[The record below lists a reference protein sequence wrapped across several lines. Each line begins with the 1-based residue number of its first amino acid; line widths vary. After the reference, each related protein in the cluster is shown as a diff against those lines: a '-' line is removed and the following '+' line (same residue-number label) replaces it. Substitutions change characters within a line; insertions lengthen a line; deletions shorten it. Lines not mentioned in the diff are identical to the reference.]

1 MIEYPQIKYL
11 EPKYIKKIISS
22 LLIEDSPKGDITTNL
37 IVPKKKI
44 IKSEMIACENLVFVG
59 ENIIPYFFEENCN
72 INILSVDGDI
82 INNGDTFV
90 TIKGSAN
97 EILLKERVMLNLIQR
112 LCGIATLTKKFSE
125 IAKPFNIKILD
136 TRKTTPGLRL
146 FEKYAV
152 KIGGGYNHRLNLSE
166 GILIKDNHIAVAGSV
181 TNAITFIKKNK
192 PLFLIQLE
200 VDSLDQITEAL
211 EIGVDGFLL
220 DNMSPQLVNQA
231 IKIIKQYKEDIFIE
245 VSGGINLNNIQS
257 YANNGIDAISIGA
270 LTHSAKSS
278 DISLKFHY

>member
-220 DNMSPQLVNQA
+220 DNMSPQLINQA

>member
-1 MIEYPQIKYL
+1 MIKYPQIKYL
-11 EPKYIKKIISS
+11 DPKYIKKIISS
-22 LLIEDSPKGDITTNL
+22 MLIEDSPKGDITTNL

-59 ENIIPYFFEENCN
+59 EHIIPYFFEENCT
-72 INILSVDGDI
+72 IDILSIDGEI
-82 INNGDTFV
+82 INNGDTFA
-90 TIKGSAN
+90 TIIGSAN
-97 EILLKERVMLNLIQR
+97 EILLKERIMLNLIQR

-125 IAKPFNIKILD
+125 ITKPYNIKILD

-152 KIGGGYNHRLNLSE
+152 KIGGGYSHRLNLSE
-166 GILIKDNHIAVAGSV
+166 GILIKDNHIAVSGSV

-192 PLFLIQLE
+192 SLFSIQLE
-200 VDSLDQITEAL
+200 VDSIDQITEAL

-220 DNMSPQLVNQA
+220 DNMSPQLIDQA

-245 VSGGINLNNIQS
+245 VSGGINLNNIKS